1 MSRANHAQF
10 ELAMGLETLERL
22 DPTGAAAASAR
33 HEADELFARLG
44 VIEIVPVPLPAV
56 AGVRS

>member
-1 MSRANHAQF
+1 V
-10 ELAMGLETLERL
+10 RL

-56 AGVRS
+56 AGVRA